1 MKQLVGGGLQLAHLL
16 DDASAHASGR
26 ARTLVDLLA
35 PYPLAGIERSF
46 KCDATGLQAR
56 RFLLASSLLELPPD
70 FLARLPAALAMPAA
84 QRELF
89 ERHRERCNFLYLGF
103 GEDGGR
109 LAYKVYLEFPVR
121 LRATHDGPLL
131 RVPATQALGFKWDPD
146 DAARQAVARYDL
158 LPGLSLPE
166 MLGRLAE
173 GPRESAAAM
182 AVLALG
188 LQQAA
193 QRAGHADF
201 DFISVSEPGAARA
214 SCDINLYAA
223 DLPVAAIAA
232 QIEAF
237 WRTTGQPE
245 ALLQQHLQRVSGCR
259 LGHLSAGIGRDGKA
273 FVTVYHGV

>member
-1 MKQLVGGGLQLAHLL
+1 MKRPAGGELQLAHLL
-16 DDASAHASGR
+16 DHAGAHATVR

-46 KCDATGLQAR
+46 KCDAAGLHGQ
-56 RFLLASSLLELPPD
+56 RFLLACGLAGLPQD
-70 FLARLPAALAMPAA
+70 FLACLPDALSMPAA
-84 QRELF
+84 QRQLF
-89 ERHRERCNFLYLGF
+89 ERHRRRCNFLYLGF
-103 GEDGGR
+103 EEDGGR
-109 LAYKVYLEFPVR
+109 VAYKVYLEFPVR

-131 RVPATQALGFKWDPD
+131 RAPATQALGFKWDPD

-166 MLGRLAE
+166 MLGRLAD

-182 AVLALG
+182 AILALG

-193 QRAGHADF
+193 LRAGHQDF
-201 DFISVSEPGAARA
+201 DFISVVEPGAARA
-214 SCDINLYAA
+214 SFDINLYAA

-232 QIEAF
+232 RTEAF

-245 ALLQQHLQRVSGCR
+245 ALLQQHLQRVSACR
-259 LGHLSAGIGRDGKA
+259 LGHLSAGVGRDGKA
-273 FVTVYHGV
+273 FVTVYHGI